1 MSKKKSNN
9 SATDIPKAPAAA
21 KAAPLPGHE
30 TQSDE
35 MNCPACG
42 RFVGAVVKCPYC
54 GAKVEKRLS
63 LVAIRWAAILLA
75 TVGLFLL
82 YLMARSHEVAT
93 VRIADIEST
102 MNFGNVRIEG
112 EVKADAK
119 VNRSGNG
126 MNFRVDDGTGVLM
139 VFVDE
144 STRKEMDEKGLV
156 PRRGDEI
163 SFIAQLNANADGVTA
178 RVRSLAEDSFSLT
191 PADGS
196 KPADRAAAP
205 APGADPFPPAA
216 AAERAAAKPAKA
228 TPLADVTADFD
239 GKFVTLEG
247 VIASLVPP
255 PADSKR
261 PYVLKL
267 VDGADSVTVKFWQK
281 DYDALPDKEILAGSR
296 VRLRAKVETY
306 EGKLDVKLV
315 SVDQFERLG
324 AGEIPAAPAM
334 AKASRKGAKAAPAR
348 DFSRGRA
355 TTAATTVSIA
365 DLTEALDGQTVT
377 VRARVETVTPPKAGT
392 KQPYAIFLRDGDKTL
407 RASCFSS
414 AWDVI
419 PEFHRPRPDAV
430 FDLTGVVEFYK
441 GKAQLQIKSGYNVKL
456 VDDTPASQ
464 PVVDLSAVVPAA
476 SVTAKMEG
484 SSAVLRGTLGAPE
497 SLAFGGVKYPLTDDS
512 GTIPVVFWEN
522 KVPEDLRTQ
531 LEEGLSIA
539 VLGDV
544 STYEGVVQVTAGKGR
559 TVVIAP

>member
-1 MSKKKSNN
+1 MSKKKSSN
-9 SATDIPKAPAAA
+9 APTDIPKAPAAA
-21 KAAPLPGHE
+21 PAAPLPGHE

-63 LVAIRWAAILLA
+63 LVAVRWAAIFLA

-93 VRIADIEST
+93 VHIADIEST

-112 EVKADAK
+112 VVPADAK
-119 VNRSGNG
+119 LNRSGNG

-139 VFVDE
+139 VFIDD
-144 STRKEMDEKGLV
+144 STRKEMEEKGLV
-156 PRRGDEI
+156 PHRGDRI
-163 SFIAQLNANADGVTA
+163 SFVAQLNANADGVTA
-178 RVRSLAEDSFSLT
+178 RVRSLAEDSFALD
-191 PADGS
+191 PVAGDE
-196 KPADRAAAP
+196 AAAK
-205 APGADPFPPAA
+205 APVS
-216 AAERAAAKPAKA
+216 AAERAAATPPKT
-228 TPLADVTADFD
+228 TPLADVDASLD

-247 VIASLVPP
+247 VIASLTPP

-261 PYVLKL
+261 PYVMKL
-267 VDGADSVTVKFWQK
+267 VDGAAALTVKFWEK

-324 AGEIPAAPAM
+324 AGELPAAPAKG
-334 AKASRKGAKAAPAR
+334 KAARKAQAAPAKR

-355 TTAATTVSIA
+355 TAATTVSIA

-377 VRARVETVTPPKAGT
+377 VRARVESVTPPKAGT
-392 KQPYAIFLRDGDKTL
+392 KQPYAIILRDGDKTL

-419 PEFHRPRPDAV
+419 PDFHRPRPGAA
-430 FDLTGVVEFYK
+430 FDLSGVVEFYK
-441 GKAQLQIKSGYNVKL
+441 GKAQLQVKSGYGVKL

-464 PVVDLSAVVPAA
+464 PVVDLSAVVPVA
-476 SVTAKMEG
+476 SVTADRDG
-484 SSAVLRGTLGAPE
+484 ASVVLRGTLGAPE
-497 SLAFGGVKYPLTDDS
+497 SLPYGGVKYPLSDDS
-512 GTIPVVFWEN
+512 GTVPVVFWEN

-531 LEEGLSIA
+531 LEEGLSVA

-544 STYEGVVQVTAGKGR
+544 SLYEGAVQVTAAKGR